1 MADNK
6 QKLKNKNAVEYEIKQ
21 SGEDNIDIYPLG
33 KKDQTDENMEK
44 QDRILEEIVRG
55 GQKKNDSNPLPIN
68 EITELIQKIKL
79 LSNEDTGK
87 IKSLPDLLSIL
98 KLDLSD
104 LYDNQIDFLY
114 EMFNLNG
121 ASTKEYNEF
130 GLRADIDKEILQYCS
145 KAEFNPDTDEYIPP
159 IFENLTCNRVF
170 KDYEREELPEEYRD
184 VYDLLDKDDDDYDEI
199 NDDEGLPDNFVIL
212 ANNGELPIRPKDDF
226 GLMIDKIIHN
236 QSEKKE
242 NVNEKEKKNE
252 NKVRNYIIIIY
263 NLI

>member
-1 MADNK
+1 MAEK

-44 QDRILEEIVRG
+44 QDRILEEIVKG
-55 GQKKNDSNPLPIN
+55 GHKKVNDSNPVTNN

-79 LSNEDTGK
+79 LSNEDTVK

-98 KLDLSD
+98 KLDLND
-104 LYDNQIDFLY
+104 LLDNQIDFLY

-121 ASTKEYNEF
+121 ASTKEFNEF
-130 GLRADIDKEILQYCS
+130 GLRADIDKEVLQYCS

-184 VYDLLDKDDDDYDEI
+184 VYDLLDKDDDDYDKI

-212 ANNGELPIRPKDDF
+212 ANNGELPIQPKDDF

-236 QSEKKE
+236 QSES
-242 NVNEKEKKNE
+242 NEKKEKKNE
-252 NKVRNYIIIIY
+252 NKVRIY
-263 NLI
+263 LTIYVYNIE